1 MFSKGFKVVHFKIH
15 SEITSRITDKLFNV
29 SQTIIRQ
36 RPSLVAVSINS
47 NGGSIIQA
55 KNIVSI
61 LKDISY
67 KTSAPVYTF
76 GEDSVFGS
84 ANIVLA
90 GANRCFASKHS
101 MIGQLGFS
109 QIITEK
115 SEFNKE
121 YGIATTYCSEATKG
135 KKLDSNTPFTNE
147 DRKWIN
153 NVLNE
158 REEELKKEL
167 IKLRGDKFHEKGI
180 SNEQLNSNLF
190 QKDIIFGQEAHK
202 LGLID
207 GVATFEQ
214 IINTEFPDAKVKLVV
229 NRRLFGYGE
238 SAYVPGIFDYISPLA
253 LQVMNVK
260 V

>member
-15 SEITSRITDKLFNV
+15 SNISSRITDKLFNV

-47 NGGSIIQA
+47 DGGSITQA

-67 KTSAPVYTF
+67 KTSAPIYTF
-76 GEDSVFGS
+76 GEDRVFGA
-84 ANIVLA
+84 ANIVLV
-90 GANRCFASKHS
+90 GANRCFSSKHS
-101 MIGQLGFS
+101 MIGQFGFS
-109 QIITEK
+109 QIITET

-135 KKLDSNTPFTNE
+135 KKLDSNTPFTEE
-147 DRKWIN
+147 DKKWIN
-153 NVLNE
+153 NVLSD

-167 IKLRGDKFHEKGI
+167 IKLRAEKFHEKNL
-180 SNEQLNSNLF
+180 SNEQLNSSLF
-190 QKDIIFGQEAHK
+190 QKDIVFGQEAQN
-202 LGLID
+202 LGFID

-214 IINTEFPDAKVKLVV
+214 IVNTEFPDAKVKLVV
-229 NRRLFGYGE
+229 NRRLFGYGD
-238 SAYVPGIFDYISPLA
+238 SAYVPGIFDYFSPLA
-253 LQVMNVK
+253 LQVMNMK